1 MKKTLFKGSMVIFL
15 FSVIISLYS
24 CNSNPINVISDL
36 ISNNVTAKDRLDS
49 ANAQAYRRYG
59 PSANLVMI
67 LGRNVSVEPA
77 TIGRTDISIITGVS
91 DPNSLGAWLY
101 IYKKPGS
108 DTLAVYTPDPT
119 PGQRNCI
126 ELTSLVSLNTILSL
140 LPDTSARNI
149 ISGAI
154 QLINNS
160 SFKITTSSSVLI
172 DSDSSYSLAYNT
184 SPVIKF
190 DNSFVPS
197 SSSTNGS
204 KFFTQ
209 DVTGATKTANMF
221 LIPAL
226 GALNL
231 PSVISSL
238 TGFPNDVWVVNFKK
252 KYTDNSEKSLVF
264 ASVVQSNQTMGI
276 PFLTLL
282 SRVINISKYVTELP

>member
-1 MKKTLFKGSMVIFL
+1 MKKSLLKSTIVIFL
-15 FSVIISLYS
+15 FTVIALLSS
-24 CNSNPINVISDL
+24 CSNPLNVLSDL

-49 ANAQAYRRYG
+49 ANAQAFRRYG
-59 PSANLVMI
+59 PSANLVLV
-67 LGRNVSVEPA
+67 LGRNVSVDPL

-108 DTLAVYTPDPT
+108 DTLAVFTPDPT

-126 ELTSLVSLNTILSL
+126 ELTSFFNMNTILSL

-149 ISGAI
+149 ISSAI

-172 DSDSSYSLAYNT
+172 DSDSSYALAYNT
-184 SPVIKF
+184 NPIIKF

-197 SSSTNGS
+197 SSSTNGL

-226 GALNL
+226 GVLNL
-231 PSVISSL
+231 PTVISTL

-252 KYTDNSEKSLVF
+252 KYVDNTEKSLVF
-264 ASVVQSNQTMGI
+264 ASVVQSNQIMGI